1 MPSKNKDLSSRWIFG
16 ETPAER
22 KFWFNRENAIE
33 RARER
38 LSIPTLKTCI
48 KYKLQREELQGIFDA
63 LIETIEKKYPNDD
76 ELPKIPEGIIKKKQ
90 LDIIIEDTD
99 TETDIETESG
109 YTTDNSDLSFL

>member
-1 MPSKNKDLSSRWIFG
+1 MPYKNKDLTSRWIFG

-63 LIETIEKKYPNDD
+63 LVETIEKQYPDD
-76 ELPKIPEGIIKKKQ
+76 ELPKIPEGFIKQKQ
-90 LDIIIEDTD
+90 LNIIIEDTD
-99 TETDIETESG
+99 IETDIETESG
-109 YTTDNSDLSFL
+109 YTTDNTELSFL